1 LEQSVIL
8 DSIPSLWV
16 TYGINLQKRLT
27 DYRARHSVTNDF
39 GGWVVAMVDDVFL
52 CTVCYKVFGG
62 DTLLKVKAPYSQMYQ
77 EKFRERATFI

>member
-1 LEQSVIL
+1 
-8 DSIPSLWV
+8 
-16 TYGINLQKRLT
+16 
-27 DYRARHSVTNDF
+27 
-39 GGWVVAMVDDVFL
+39 MVDDVFL